1 MRGLWSDLLR
11 VHPVVAVPH
20 PGLRPRTRQN
30 ERRTMNDEERQA
42 QLDLLEWQIGEL
54 RLKLEEVGFD
64 QQQRLTEKLAHFEAR
79 VQEWR
84 RS

>member
-1 MRGLWSDLLR
+1 
-11 VHPVVAVPH
+11 
-20 PGLRPRTRQN
+20 
-30 ERRTMNDEERQA
+30 MNDEERQA